1 MAAMTSGEL
10 HLHLNRYLSLRSALG
25 YKMRG
30 FRTCLDGFTDYL
42 DHHRKDGPISAQ
54 LVLDWACSA
63 KCGLAGQG
71 QRLSRARGFLYYLR
85 ASVPETEVP
94 DSRLI
99 GATPRANPYIY
110 SSQEIVQLIE
120 AAGCLASRTS
130 LYGQTCATFIG
141 LIASAGLRMG
151 EIIRLADADVYLGAG
166 PSVIT
171 IRESKFRKSRVVPIH
186 PSVAEKLRAYRN
198 LRGRSKPFFKA
209 KHGGPL
215 SESAVWKAFDATR
228 RKAGITAGPIGQRPT
243 LHALRHTFA
252 VNRLLAWYQE
262 GLDVNR
268 WLPHLSVYMG
278 HVEPKCTYWYIT
290 ATPQLFRFAA
300 DAFERFAGEAGA
312 S

>member
-1 MAAMTSGEL
+1 MTSGEL
-10 HLHLNRYLSLRSALG
+10 HLHLDRYLSLRSALG

-30 FRTCLDGFTDYL
+30 LRTCLDSFTDYV
-42 DHHRKDGPISAQ
+42 DHRRKDGPICAQ

-63 KCGLAGQG
+63 KCGPAGQG

-94 DSRLI
+94 GSGLI
-99 GATPRANPYIY
+99 GSPPRANPYIY
-110 SSQEIVQLIE
+110 SSQEIAQLIE
-120 AAGCLASRTS
+120 AAGCLGPRSS

-151 EIIRLADADVYLGAG
+151 EIIRLTDADAYLDDD
-166 PSVIT
+166 PSVLT

-186 PSVAEKLRAYRN
+186 PSVAAKLRAYRN
-198 LRGRSKPFFKA
+198 LRGRSKSFFKA
-209 KHGGPL
+209 ERGRTL
-215 SESAVWKAFDATR
+215 SESAVRKAFNAAR
-228 RKAGITAGPIGQRPT
+228 RKAGITTASTGQRPT

-290 ATPQLFRFAA
+290 ATPQLLRFAS
-300 DAFERFAGEAGA
+300 DAFERFAREAGT

>member
-1 MAAMTSGEL
+1 MTSVEL
-10 HLHLNRYLSLRSALG
+10 HLHLNRYLSVRSALG
-25 YKMRG
+25 YKMREV
-30 FRTCLDGFTDYL
+30 RRCLDGFADYV

-63 KCGLAGQG
+63 KCGPAGQG
-71 QRLSRARGFLYYLR
+71 QRLSRARGFLHYLR

-94 DSRLI
+94 DFRLI
-99 GATPRANPYIY
+99 GSSPRANPYIY
-110 SSQEIVQLIE
+110 SSQEIAQLIE
-120 AAGCLASRTS
+120 AAGGLGPRSS

-151 EIIRLADADVYLGAG
+151 EIIRLADADVYLGDD
-166 PSVIT
+166 PSLIT

-198 LRGRSKPFFKA
+198 RRGRSKSFFKA
-209 KHGGPL
+209 EHGRPL
-215 SESAVWKAFDATR
+215 SESAVWKAFDTVR
-228 RKAGITAGPIGQRPT
+228 RKAGITAASTGRHPT

-290 ATPQLFRFAA
+290 ATPQLLGFASE
-300 DAFERFAGEAGA
+300 AFERFACEAGA

>member
-1 MAAMTSGEL
+1 MTRGEL
-10 HLHLNRYLSLRSALG
+10 HLYLERYLSLRSALG

-30 FRTCLDGFTDYL
+30 FRPCLDGFTDYL
-42 DHHRKDGPISAQ
+42 DRHREDGRISAQ

-63 KCGLAGQG
+63 KCGPAGQR
-71 QRLSRARGFLYYLR
+71 QRLSRARGFLHYLR

-94 DSRLI
+94 DSHLI
-99 GATPRANPYIY
+99 GSPPRANPYIY
-110 SSQEIVQLIE
+110 SSQEIVRLIE
-120 AAGCLASRTS
+120 AAGSFGPRHS

-151 EIIRLADADVYLGAG
+151 EIIRLADADVYLGDDL
-166 PSVIT
+166 SVIT
-171 IRESKFRKSRVVPIH
+171 IRESKFRKSRMVPIH
-186 PSVAEKLRAYRN
+186 SSVAEKLRIYRKR
-198 LRGRSKPFFKA
+198 RGRSTSFFKA
-209 KHGGPL
+209 DRGGPL
-215 SESAVWKAFDATR
+215 SASAVWKAFNAAR
-228 RKAGITAGPIGQRPT
+228 SKANITAASTGGRPT

-290 ATPQLFRFAA
+290 ATPQLLRFASESFA
-300 DAFERFAGEAGA
+300 RFAREAGA